1 MQTWEILFVALFIA
15 ACHFA
20 SPYVFS
26 LLEKYFATAA
36 SFSGGLAISYVFLHL
51 IPELDKGFGVV
62 GDRIYFIALIGFALF
77 FGLEL
82 IVARHQASVPRTLH
96 FLLHMSVAFVYNGLT
111 IYTLAM
117 QLPATP
123 ALTIVFAISLGL
135 HLLSNDIGLQEKYG
149 SRHVRS
155 GRYILIV
162 AVICGYALGI
172 VRRPHELVIDS
183 LTAILAGF
191 MLYNVFRKELPEIR
205 HARYRP
211 FIAGIGSFF
220 FLHILLTV
228 GH

>member
-20 SPYVFS
+20 SPYVFR
-26 LLEKYFATAA
+26 LLEKYRAAAA
-36 SFSGGLAISYVFLHL
+36 SFSGGLAMSYVFLHL

-62 GDRIYFIALIGFALF
+62 GDRIYFIALIGFTLF

-82 IVARHQASVPRTLH
+82 LIVRHQASEPRTPL
-96 FLLHMSVAFVYNGLT
+96 FLLHMSIAFVYNWLT
-111 IYTLAM
+111 VFTLGM
-117 QLPATP
+117 QLPATS
-123 ALTIVFAISLGL
+123 ALTVVFAVSLGL
-135 HLLSNDIGLQEKYG
+135 HLLSSDTGLQEKYK
-149 SRHVRS
+149 SRYIGS
-155 GRYILIV
+155 GRYLLIV
-162 AVICGYALGI
+162 AVICGYAQSLL
-172 VRRPHELVIDS
+172 RRPHELVIDS

-191 MLYNVFRKELPEIR
+191 MLYNVFRTELPELR

-211 FIAGIGSFF
+211 LLAGIGSFF